1 MWDTNA
7 FVVCFLCP
15 CSQGRRA
22 AASEAVACRPGAR
35 STIRSRLAGSRW
47 SGIWCPVA
55 RNETGF
61 TVRVA

>member
-1 MWDTNA
+1 LWDTNA

-22 AASEAVACRPGAR
+22 AASEAVARRPGAR
-35 STIRSRLAGSRW
+35 STIRSRLAGCRSF
-47 SGIWCPVA
+47 GICCPVA

-61 TVRVA
+61 GVRAA